1 MSERA
6 SAPSAQPSPADLLRA
21 ALEKIVFFEWRL
33 SELAAELSAAQS
45 RCAAAELE
53 RARADEGTRIA
64 QSQAQAARLQLA
76 ELEADRSR
84 LASLLARPAH
94 PLHAAASE
102 ALEAERD
109 RCARLD
115 ADLIEARRE
124 LSAQKAERA
133 RWLNEMI
140 EQARSGDEAPA
151 ALAQFISELRGQ
163 VIALRDRQRQ
173 CDALLA
179 EAGITPPPSPDSLPP
194 LPLPRREA
202 EPVETARKM
211 WAEGRLG
218 GAPMSAGMSAAPMPA
233 GISAGPM
240 SAERSDGPTTSGMSA
255 RPMTAGMSDAP
266 MSTAGPGAAARALAE
281 QCVRALSSRDPL
293 RREQAARHLAALPR
307 ASAAPLLASSLG
319 VEPEPR
325 TRAQLARAL
334 VSCGGD
340 GSADIVSALQAR
352 EEHPLVRLAALEAL
366 CGLGGHRARAAL
378 EAASVDPAPALRR
391 RAAAIAAGTDGSED
405 IVRRLGTDED
415 ASVRSVR
422 KIASTETKAAPLP
435 RQRDVA
441 QDALLAVQA
450 AIFGLTESELAETLG
465 LPEPEAGK
473 VAARLVQDGHLG
485 RRGKRLVAAQ
495 GA

>member
-1 MSERA
+1 M
-6 SAPSAQPSPADLLRA
+6 
-21 ALEKIVFFEWRL
+21 
-33 SELAAELSAAQS
+33 
-45 RCAAAELE
+45 
-53 RARADEGTRIA
+53 
-64 QSQAQAARLQLA
+64 
-76 ELEADRSR
+76 
-84 LASLLARPAH
+84 
-94 PLHAAASE
+94 
-102 ALEAERD
+102 
-109 RCARLD
+109 
-115 ADLIEARRE
+115 
-124 LSAQKAERA
+124 
-133 RWLNEMI
+133 
-140 EQARSGDEAPA
+140 
-151 ALAQFISELRGQ
+151 
-163 VIALRDRQRQ
+163 
-173 CDALLA
+173 
-179 EAGITPPPSPDSLPP
+179 
-194 LPLPRREA
+194 
-202 EPVETARKM
+202 
-211 WAEGRLG
+211 
-218 GAPMSAGMSAAPMPA
+218 
-233 GISAGPM
+233 
-240 SAERSDGPTTSGMSA
+240 
-255 RPMTAGMSDAP
+255 
-266 MSTAGPGAAARALAE
+266 
-281 QCVRALSSRDPL
+281 